1 MLYFYEMIDNKKVLR
16 KIELTN
22 TDKISAVNHQAWLK
36 KEIRNDGSEPVSAI
50 LALV

>member
-16 KIELTN
+16 KLELIN
-22 TDKISAVNHQAWLK
+22 IDKISAVNHQAWLK